1 MPIKDGNSL
10 SESEYEDLN
19 KEDKEEILE
28 KVSKLKE
35 KAESSLEVLA
45 DMEREGL
52 EKLKDIMRT
61 YLEMEMKGSK
71 EEYRMEFEDNIQTL
85 DF

>member
-35 KAESSLEVLA
+35 KAESSLEILA

-52 EKLKDIMRT
+52 E
-61 YLEMEMKGSK
+61 
-71 EEYRMEFEDNIQTL
+71 N
-85 DF
+85 